1 MILVALSIGFF
12 GSLHCIGMCGP
23 LAVMACH
30 HESRS
35 NMQTVLMYNVGRVS
49 TYALLGIT
57 FGIIGQLLYIASLQ
71 KAAAIASGIVLILA
85 FLLSINIDAK
95 IGQSSVGRWINR
107 KVQFLFS
114 KLTGQH
120 SLKSTFMFGLLNG
133 LLPCG
138 LVYLALA
145 GALACESVVT
155 SGMFMIAFGIGTLPA
170 MMGAISGYKLL
181 GIRGRNLIRRI
192 LPTVSLFVGLFLI
205 YRGVYIDV
213 PLELNFWEAMQQPIM
228 CH

>member
-1 MILVALSIGFF
+1 MILVALSLGFF

>member
-1 MILVALSIGFF
+1 MILIALSLGFF
-12 GSLHCIGMCGP
+12 GSLHCVGMCGP
-23 LAVMACH
+23 LAVMGCH

-35 NMQTVLMYNVGRVS
+35 NMQTALMYNVGRIS
-49 TYALLGIT
+49 TYAVLGIT
-57 FGIIGQLLYIASLQ
+57 FGLLGQLLYIASLQ
-71 KAAAIASGIVLILA
+71 KAAAIISGIVLIIA

-95 IGQSSVGRWINR
+95 IGQSGVGLWINK

-145 GALACESVVT
+145 GALACESIAMST
-155 SGMFMIAFGIGTLPA
+155 TFMVAFGLGTLPA

-181 GIRGRNLIRRI
+181 GMRGRKVIHKI
-192 LPTVSLFVGLFLI
+192 LPTVSLFVGLFLV